1 MADQLTR
8 VAAHRERIT
17 VTDWDGLSARVHPG
31 DGIVARTPGAA
42 LIVPRPNP
50 QQREALDQLL
60 GLVRTAR
67 AGGGR
72 SLARRLA
79 GILASSDD
87 DTMDLALLAPLG
99 GGDIAV
105 LVVGDVEVT
114 ADGSD
119 GAVTISG
126 RDSVTWVD
134 RVLRA
139 PSSVH
144 ISGGSGDGDGQ
155 DQAGSAFELSDLVV
169 GIVPGAGLSLAPRG
183 DVPALDASA
192 ALPAQSAPPESTPG
206 RSAPAQAAARSG
218 PAQAPPAPVAAPLPV
233 PETAAPDEQP
243 GGPIQYEKSGP
254 PPQAPAPVPA
264 EAPQGDFQV
273 ESLSGDSPPSR
284 PPLPVEPEEAG
295 QSSTPSGAAAPQ
307 VKGVYC
313 KRGHFNDPM
322 VQFCTVCGINMV
334 QQTPA
339 LVDGPRPP
347 LGVLV
352 FDDGSVFQLEQD
364 YVLGRQPEQAPEVL
378 AGTARPLRLEDSGG
392 TISRAHALIALEDW
406 TVRISDHGSANG
418 TYIAMPNSPDWQ
430 PVPRNGRIVLTP
442 GTTIK
447 LGNRTLKYESHRG
460 ARA

>member
-1 MADQLTR
+1 MAEQLTH
-8 VAAHRERIT
+8 VAAHRERNT
-17 VTDWDGLSARVHPG
+17 VTDWDGLQARVHPG
-31 DGIVARTPGAA
+31 DGIVARTAGAA
-42 LIVPRPNP
+42 LVVPRPNP
-50 QQREALDQLL
+50 QQQQALDQLI
-60 GLVRTAR
+60 GLVRAAR
-67 AGGGR
+67 PGGGR
-72 SLARRLA
+72 GLARKLA
-79 GILASSDD
+79 GVLASSDD
-87 DTMDLALLAPLG
+87 DSMDLALLAPLG

-105 LVVGDVEVT
+105 LVVGDVEVK
-114 ADGSD
+114 ADGSE
-119 GAVTISG
+119 GPVTING

-139 PSSVH
+139 PTSVEVR
-144 ISGGSGDGDGQ
+144 SGGSG
-155 DQAGSAFELSDLVV
+155 ASASSDLVV
-169 GIVPGAGLSLAPRG
+169 GIVPGAGLSLTPRG
-183 DVPALDASA
+183 DTPALDASA
-192 ALPAQSAPPESTPG
+192 AVLPAQASAPVES
-206 RSAPAQAAARSG
+206 S
-218 PAQAPPAPVAAPLPV
+218 
-233 PETAAPDEQP
+233 
-243 GGPIQYEKSGP
+243 
-254 PPQAPAPVPA
+254 APAPVPTPTA
-264 EAPQGDFQV
+264 EPAAPSGTPGEPIRYEKTAPPQAPVPVPAEVPAPPADFQV
-273 ESLSGDSPPSR
+273 ESLSDNNPPAR
-284 PPLPVEPEEAG
+284 PPLPVEPDEAAESPAPAG
-295 QSSTPSGAAAPQ
+295 PAAAQ

-392 TISRAHALIALEDW
+392 TISRAHAIISLEDW
-406 TVRISDHGSANG
+406 TVGLRDHGSANG
-418 TYIAMPNSPDWQ
+418 TYIAMPNSPEWQ
-430 PVPRNGRIVLTP
+430 PVPPNGRIVLTP